1 MSALDRLKCIQNNFR
16 QQWHGINCEISG
28 RPGKSSITLYFFR
41 FSPSL
46 TVVARKDEIDLNR
59 SRLYFEFLYLHLE
72 PAMGQKCLNFDN
84 MHDTSLSHL
93 SLIC

>member
-46 TVVARKDEIDLNR
+46 TVVARKDEIGAD
-59 SRLYFEFLYLHLE
+59 SI
-72 PAMGQKCLNFDN
+72 LNFCICFSN
-84 MHDTSLSHL
+84 QLWVKNAL
-93 SLIC
+93 NLIT